1 MKSRI
6 YFLDSVISYIR
17 GIVRLINRDKVTV
30 YAAQAS
36 FFVIISAVPFISLL
50 VSILSIILP
59 GHSPGDSFGGFGLS
73 DRITELLN
81 NVSAELEAAPAVS
94 LLSISAL
101 TTLWSASRGISAV
114 RRGIET
120 VYTADRPSGYF
131 RHRLYSIISTLVFIA
146 LIGASATL
154 LLFDDI
160 LGRIFGD
167 RISSTL
173 MQLRAPL
180 FILLMTVFFT
190 LIYYSVGKRSSRVKH
205 SPMYHVPGAMFSSI
219 GWVVFSYGY
228 SLYIEHFPG
237 ATRIYGSLA
246 AVCLIMLWIYFC
258 MMILL
263 LGAEF
268 NKLYFAGE
276 DKHSKAIN
284 K

>member
-6 YFLDSVISYIR
+6 VFLNSVISYIR
-17 GIVRLINRDKVTV
+17 GIIRLINNDKVTV

-36 FFVIISAVPFISLL
+36 FFVITSAVPFISLL
-50 VSILSIILP
+50 FALFSFILP
-59 GHSPGDSFGGFGLS
+59 NHTNGNMIGDVVLSEGLS
-73 DRITELLN
+73 HLVES
-81 NVSAELEAAPAVS
+81 VSAELEEAPAVS

-101 TTLWSASRGISAV
+101 TTLWSASRGISSV

-120 VYTADRPSGYF
+120 VYTADRPAGYF
-131 RHRLYSIISTLVFIA
+131 RHRLYSIFTTLVFIA
-146 LIGASATL
+146 LICGTAAL

-160 LGRIFGD
+160 IKKWFGGP
-167 RISSTL
+167 ISSTL
-173 MQLRAPL
+173 LKLRAPL
-180 FILLMTVFFT
+180 FILLMSVFFT
-190 LIYYSVGKRSSRVKH
+190 LIYRSVSKRSSKVSH
-205 SPMYHVPGAMFSSI
+205 SFIYHVPGALFSSV
-219 GWVVFSYGY
+219 GWVVFSYFY

-237 ATRIYGSLA
+237 ATRVYGSLA

-263 LGAEF
+263 LGAEI

-276 DKHSKAIN
+276 QIFRKAIN